1 MLIKYLQVFFISMLP
16 IVELRGDIPF
26 ATAIGVP
33 PLTAYGISIIGNMLP
48 IPFIFLFAGKIL
60 HWGKDKPYI
69 GRIFTFFLKKGYSA
83 GRKLEDKAGFGLY
96 LALTLFVGIP
106 LPGTGAWTGS
116 LAACLLGINTKKG
129 TIAVLAGVLLA
140 GVIMM
145 ALSLGLLSFFR

>member
-16 IVELRGDIPF
+16 IVELRGAIPF

-60 HWGKDKPYI
+60 HWGKDKLYI

>member
-16 IVELRGDIPF
+16 IVELRGAIPF

-145 ALSLGLLSFFR
+145 ALSLCLLSFFR

>member
-16 IVELRGDIPF
+16 IVELRGAIPF

-60 HWGKDKPYI
+60 HWGKDKPYT